1 LLEERPKPVPTRIR
15 LTFTNENVSAVAELL
30 EDQAPKTCAAVL
42 SALPQSGESHH
53 ATYSGSEVVL
63 ILDRIIDVGQENA
76 TIMVIPGD
84 VAFTTFEGGKIF
96 GFPDTFSEIAVFYA
110 RDAIPS
116 MPSGPVPMNIFGRI
130 TEGFDE
136 FAAVCRQ
143 MRRTGVKPL
152 TVELL
157 DD

>member
-1 LLEERPKPVPTRIR
+1 MPRRIKI
-15 LTFTNENVSAVAELL
+15 TFTEENVSAIVELL

-42 SALPQSGESHH
+42 SCLPQTGEAHH
-53 ATYSGSEVVL
+53 ATYSGAEVVL
-63 ILDRIIDVGQENA
+63 ILDRVMDVGLENS

-96 GFPDTFSEIAVFYA
+96 GYPDTFSEIAVFYA

-116 MPSGPVPMNIFGRI
+116 MPNGPVPMNIFGRI
-130 TEGFDE
+130 TEGLE
-136 FAAVCRQ
+136 AFADVSFQ
-143 MRRTGVKPL
+143 MRRSGIKPL

-157 DD
+157 ED

>member
-1 LLEERPKPVPTRIR
+1 MPKRIKI
-15 LTFTNENVSAVAELL
+15 TFTEENVSAIAELL
-30 EDQAPKTCAAVL
+30 EDDAPKTCEAVL
-42 SALPQSGESHH
+42 SLLPQEGAAHH

-116 MPSGPVPMNIFGRI
+116 MPNGPVPMNIFGRI
-130 TEGFDE
+130 TEGLE
-136 FAAVCRQ
+136 AFAEVSFK
-143 MRRTGVKPL
+143 MRRSGVKPL
-152 TVELL
+152 TIEVI

>member
-1 LLEERPKPVPTRIR
+1 MPKRIKI
-15 LTFTNENVSAVAELL
+15 TFTEENVSAIAELL
-30 EDQAPKTCAAVL
+30 EDDAPKTCEAVL
-42 SALPQSGESHH
+42 SLLPQEGAAHH

-116 MPSGPVPMNIFGRI
+116 MPNGPVPMNIFGRI
-130 TEGFDE
+130 TEGLE
-136 FAAVCRQ
+136 AFAEVSFK
-143 MRRTGVKPL
+143 MRRSGVKPL
-152 TVELL
+152 FIEVI

>member
-1 LLEERPKPVPTRIR
+1 MPRRIKI
-15 LTFTNENVSAVAELL
+15 TFTEENVSAIAELL
-30 EDQAPKTCAAVL
+30 EDQAPKTCEAVL
-42 SALPQSGESHH
+42 SVLPQEGEAHH

-63 ILDRIIDVGQENA
+63 ILDRIIDIGQENA
-76 TIMVIPGD
+76 TTMVIPGD

-116 MPSGPVPMNIFGRI
+116 MPNGPVPMNIFGRI
-130 TEGFDE
+130 TEGLE
-136 FAAVCRQ
+136 AFAEVCFR
-143 MRRTGVKPL
+143 MRRSGVKPL
-152 TVELL
+152 SIEFI

>member
-1 LLEERPKPVPTRIR
+1 MPRRIKI
-15 LTFTNENVSAVAELL
+15 TFTEESIFAIAELL
-30 EDQAPKTCAAVL
+30 EDLAPKTCAAVL
-42 SALPQSGESHH
+42 SCLPQAGEAHH

-63 ILDRIIDVGQENA
+63 ILDKIVDIGQENA

-116 MPSGPVPMNIFGRI
+116 MPNGPVPMNIFGRI
-130 TEGFDE
+130 VEGLEE
-136 FAAVCRQ
+136 FAEVSFK
-143 MRRTGVKPL
+143 MRRSGVKPM
-152 TVELL
+152 TIELL